1 MHTHPY
7 QHTYTT
13 QIMRQLTRIFRFSD
27 HFKLD
32 ENVNGNFLRVEID
45 QISSSDQM
53 ETNLW
58 PQSSRIQS
66 MVLQNDGSIILCD
79 GDSVSEI
86 GDNIEVVEILSNGG
100 QPTELQH
107 SEQQSKL
114 MPLQTNSIHQVPS
127 TNDHLQQPTASK
139 SIKKSNV
146 GRKRPLHMQPK
157 QIDQGQ
163 RFPCPRCGR
172 DYSQRKNMR
181 RHFRLECGQ
190 EPRFPCPICNLRFK
204 RNNQMNSHMIT
215 RHGLKDA
222 STYGGPIVYVE
233 A

>member
-1 MHTHPY
+1 MY
-7 QHTYTT
+7 FY
-13 QIMRQLTRIFRFSD
+13 FRFSG

-32 ENVNGNFLRVEID
+32 ENINGNFLRVEID
-45 QISSSDQM
+45 QVATGNQTERNEWSQ
-53 ETNLW
+53 
-58 PQSSRIQS
+58 PSRIQS

-86 GDNIEVVEILSNGG
+86 GNSIEVVELLSTGA
-100 QPTELQH
+100 QPTK
-107 SEQQSKL
+107 SSQQPQYQPKL
-114 MPLQTNSIHQVPS
+114 LPAKIDSSSHHQVPS
-127 TNDHLQQPTASK
+127 TNDQLKPRQPADTTSPK
-139 SIKKSNV
+139 RPLMVK
-146 GRKRPLHMQPK
+146 KRPLHMQPK
-157 QIDQGQ
+157 QLNQTQ

-190 EPRFPCPICNLRFK
+190 EPRFPCPVCNLRFK

-215 RHGLKDA
+215 RHGLKDG
-222 STYGGPIVYVE
+222 STYVGPVVYVD

>member
-1 MHTHPY
+1 MY
-7 QHTYTT
+7 FIEITT
-13 QIMRQLTRIFRFSD
+13 EFPKPILWLTRVFFKFSG

-32 ENVNGNFLRVEID
+32 ENINGNFLRVEID
-45 QISSSDQM
+45 QIAPSDQIDA
-53 ETNLW
+53 NAW
-58 PQSSRIQS
+58 SQPSRIQS
-66 MVLQNDGSIILCD
+66 MVLQDDGSIILCD

-86 GDNIEVVEILSNGG
+86 GDNIEVVEILSTGTQSSATPSQ
-100 QPTELQH
+100 QPEPQP
-107 SEQQSKL
+107 KL
-114 MPLQTNSIHQVPS
+114 LPLQSDPVPS
-127 TNDHLQQPTASK
+127 TKAQPQSHPPASTTTHK
-139 SIKKSNV
+139 TVK
-146 GRKRPLHMQPK
+146 KRPLHMQPK
-157 QIDQGQ
+157 QVGQAQ

-190 EPRFPCPICNLRFK
+190 EPRFPCRICNLRFK

-222 STYGGPIVYVE
+222 STYGGPVVYVD